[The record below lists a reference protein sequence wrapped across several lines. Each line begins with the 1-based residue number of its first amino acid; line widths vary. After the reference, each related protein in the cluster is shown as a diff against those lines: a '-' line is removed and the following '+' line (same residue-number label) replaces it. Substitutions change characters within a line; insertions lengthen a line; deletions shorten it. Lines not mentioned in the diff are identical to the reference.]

1 MSSFDFSQSK
11 AFDLILPGIVA
22 GANLSGDL
30 KDPSYSIPKVDIC
43 QSLFL
48 HSFTFPFPGNTAGH
62 CWHLCHLHVLWSS
75 GGVGKIFASTH
86 VHFSFQTGFVFA
98 NQASGVKEEYL
109 FFHNRSDLNKP
120 DACGGDQQ
128 GCPKFELPKWLD
140 CSEEANLKRDYY
152 KALFEVRLDF

>member
-1 MSSFDFSQSK
+1 MDTS
-11 AFDLILPGIVA
+11 
-22 GANLSGDL
+22 ANFPFYTALL
-30 KDPSYSIPKVDIC
+30 
-43 QSLFL
+43 SLFQGTL
-48 HSFTFPFPGNTAGH
+48 LAIAGTYVTYMYFGLQVELKNIYSNS
-62 CWHLCHLHVLWSS
+62 C
-75 GGVGKIFASTH
+75 A
-86 VHFSFQTGFVFA
+86 FSFQTGFVFA

-152 KALFEVRLDF
+152 KALFEVRLDFSADKCFTTWNRRE

>member
-1 MSSFDFSQSK
+1 M
-11 AFDLILPGIVA
+11 P
-22 GANLSGDL
+22 
-30 KDPSYSIPKVDIC
+30 
-43 QSLFL
+43 
-48 HSFTFPFPGNTAGH
+48 
-62 CWHLCHLHVLWSS
+62 
-75 GGVGKIFASTH
+75 
-86 VHFSFQTGFVFA
+86 FSFQTGFVFA

-152 KALFEVRLDF
+152 KALFEVRFLSRQMLHHMAQEGVNNTCNCNVTAYSGVYDNWNTEGKDRKSTPQTL